1 MYRNSIR
8 HKLVTR
14 HFLKILKS
22 KYFDKIK
29 NFKLKIIIKWNIAIH
44 SVYYKIINIKMMNII
59 RKSTRKT
66 VENKL
71 YNLKCVHDISL
82 FLTDFSL
89 DYWLD

>member
-1 MYRNSIR
+1 M
-8 HKLVTR
+8 
-14 HFLKILKS
+14 KILKS

-44 SVYYKIINIKMMNII
+44 SIYYKIINIKMMNII

-71 YNLKCVHDISL
+71 
-82 FLTDFSL
+82 
-89 DYWLD
+89 